1 MTVSALPWWIC
12 TKCIYYHHPFLT
24 FVWIYLISFE
34 IKCDPD
40 IELVNLALF
49 TNFVPIGNW
58 SCKCPRF
65 YVRHFDCLI
74 RGQKILRKWGLTSE
88 KLYVLSF
95 TMHCISVGWIVWKVT
110 EIRAGEQ
117 KACAIGP
124 HGEWSEKEKWA
135 AVLWMKMP
143 CQCQSSQAALLHW

>member
-88 KLYVLSF
+88 KLCAFFYYALY
-95 TMHCISVGWIVWKVT
+95 ISWLNCMESYRDKSRRTKSLRYWPSWRMVWKREVSSSSLD
-110 EIRAGEQ
+110 ENALSM
-117 KACAIGP
+117 
-124 HGEWSEKEKWA
+124 SE
-135 AVLWMKMP
+135 
-143 CQCQSSQAALLHW
+143 